1 MPTVIYPLPLN
12 KQLAQQVMQGAK
24 ETGLSQ
30 AELMRQSLAFG
41 LPKVVGALRKSLGR
55 LTSVDP
61 LPAKKAKALYR
72 MEDDDFEQVGRL
84 SRTQDFQVQD

>member
-12 KQLAQQVMQGAK
+12 HELARQVTQGAK

-30 AELMRQSLAFG
+30 AELMRQALAFG
-41 LPKVVGALRKSLGR
+41 LPTVVAALRKSGSR

-61 LPAKKAKALYR
+61 LPARQARALYQLQ
-72 MEDDDFEQVGRL
+72 DDDTEEVSRL
-84 SRTQDFQVQD
+84 IQAQNFPG